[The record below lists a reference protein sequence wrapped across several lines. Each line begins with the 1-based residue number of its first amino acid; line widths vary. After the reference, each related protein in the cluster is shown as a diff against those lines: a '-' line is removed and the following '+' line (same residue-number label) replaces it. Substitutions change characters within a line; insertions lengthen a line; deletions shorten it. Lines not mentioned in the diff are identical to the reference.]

1 MLKGTRWWPE
11 PALWRGAVLFFETSE
26 DRPSPDQV
34 EYWLRNYATQGILDE
49 AAALLIARPRGYTPE
64 QKEALRQAVK
74 KVLLEVDRADMPVV
88 MDVDIGHTTPMMTLP
103 LGCRVAVDAGQRV
116 VELLEPA
123 VS

>member
-11 PALWRGAVLFFETSE
+11 PELWRGAVLFLETSE
-26 DRPSPDQV
+26 DRPPPAQV
-34 EYWLRNYATQGILDE
+34 EYWLRNYATQGVLGE
-49 AAALLIARPRGYTPE
+49 AAALIMARPRGYTPE
-64 QKEALRQAVK
+64 QKEALEQAVE

-103 LGCRVAVDAGQRV
+103 LGCRVAVDAGNKS